1 MSKMIKIKPLINQ
14 IKNNYL
20 IYDFIIFFYLILIQ
34 FNLNIYILINIIEL
48 VYLI

>member
-1 MSKMIKIKPLINQ
+1 MIKIKPLINQ